1 MVTQLGT
8 ALVAFRSV
16 ALCDR
21 HDHELAIVTDGS
33 RAYVYPLD
41 DHAMV
46 AGSTAVARVGVTLTA
61 ACSLDVAYDDRC
73 DGELSW
79 RLDTDGD
86 WGADGD
92 AIALLTA
99 FGKPVQS

>member
-41 DHAMV
+41 DDAMV

-61 ACSLDVAYDDRC
+61 ACPLDC
-73 DGELSW
+73 DGDLTW
-79 RLDTDGD
+79 RLDTDTA
-86 WGADGD
+86 WGVDGD
-92 AIALLTA
+92 AARLLTA
-99 FGKPVQS
+99 YGQQVER